1 MQEINDNNRV
11 TIAIIVTMLGINI
24 LIGLAISAWLL
35 RPIKNLM
42 NAAKE
47 IEEESFNPEEL
58 DSVAQRKDELGQMA
72 RVFQEMGSTI
82 ADRQNGMKSQLS
94 KLREEKDE
102 AKKIAIASQM
112 GQSNSLQQILSR
124 ARSLRSK

>member
-1 MQEINDNNRV
+1 
-11 TIAIIVTMLGINI
+11 
-24 LIGLAISAWLL
+24 
-35 RPIKNLM
+35 
-42 NAAKE
+42 
-47 IEEESFNPEEL
+47 
-58 DSVAQRKDELGQMA
+58 MA

-82 ADRQNGMKSQLS
+82 ADRQKGMKSQLS